1 MYLEIFIVGSFVYGF
16 LVLVFF
22 FKLERLQNN
31 IYIIDF
37 YDNRILY
44 LYSGEKEFYF

>member
-1 MYLEIFIVGSFVYGF
+1 MDF
-16 LVLVFF
+16 LFLFFF

-37 YDNRILY
+37 MIM
-44 LYSGEKEFYF
+44 EFYIYIQGKKNSISELKIN